1 MELNAVTS
9 QKLEE
14 VTAQLRDKEND
25 VAQFSQQLENEQKQS
40 KELEVDNKTLEVGPM
55 TEQNLTEIDQGTL
68 PMKLLLI

>member
-1 MELNAVTS
+1 MTS

-68 PMKLLLI
+68 PMKLWLI

>member
-1 MELNAVTS
+1 MTS

>member
-68 PMKLLLI
+68 PMKL